1 MRITPPKACNRANL
15 WSVGVG
21 SKGTIISIA
30 AAIKMTLSI
39 VPIPGFSLNGI
50 QRNNTK
56 TLTKKVA
63 CPTDQSMLMAM
74 PSARTVQGVLPTPA
88 AIRKASPVPN
98 IHSPIIKNK
107 DVMGLGFRVMGVSA
121 LQKVVGTWC
130 AGCIY
135 CKIAFSDK
143 LVHIS

>member
-1 MRITPPKACNRANL
+1 MRRTPVKACNRANL
-15 WSVGVG
+15 KSTGVG
-21 SKGTIISIA
+21 SNGTIISIA

-50 QRNNTK
+50 QRNKTK

-63 CPTDQSMLMAM
+63 WPTDQSMLMAM

-98 IHSPIIKNK
+98 IHNPNIKNN
-107 DVMGLGFRVMGVSA
+107 DVLNLGFNVRGVSA
-121 LQKVVGTWC
+121 LQKVVGTWW
-130 AGCIY
+130 AGCMY
-135 CKIAFSDK
+135 CKIVFSDK
-143 LVHIS
+143 LDRIS